1 MTDLQNFMQAN
12 EPSNG
17 SKGILAPFMEDIKA
31 LVEGG
36 YNVKDIQK
44 YINEV
49 KKVEVS
55 YQVTRYSVKKIEK
68 ELEDADDAAH

>member
-17 SKGILAPFMEDIKA
+17 SKGILAPFMEDIQT
-31 LVEGG
+31 LVENG

-44 YINEV
+44 FVNDV
-49 KKVEVS
+49 KGVEVS
-55 YQVTRYSVKKIEK
+55 YQVTRYTVKKIEAEIEK
-68 ELEDADDAAH
+68 ADHD